1 MKNKCIKYWNV
12 FSEYKKSAEQHEF
25 PTLLLLDLYITPR
38 YKSLINNFDEEKGVN
53 FIEVME
59 VIFEELG
66 IEYD

>member
-1 MKNKCIKYWNV
+1 MKNKCIKYWNI

-38 YKSLINNFDEEKGVN
+38 YKSLINNFNEENGVKY
-53 FIEVME
+53 IEIME
-59 VIFEELG
+59 IIFKEFG